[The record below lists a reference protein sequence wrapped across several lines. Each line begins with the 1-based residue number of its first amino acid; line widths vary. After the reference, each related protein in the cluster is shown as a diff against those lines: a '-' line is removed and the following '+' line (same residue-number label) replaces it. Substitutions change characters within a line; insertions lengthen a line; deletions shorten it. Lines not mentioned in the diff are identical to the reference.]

1 MELCPNWQNTWVQET
16 KGSSLIRNQNPV
28 KAVLRLGKHTIR
40 SKSSHSYVEY
50 KKESKKQTSKLI
62 DNSTLVRGLGQGRM
76 ENRKTLRG
84 MRCLLG
90 DDGNGIK

>member
-62 DNSTLVRGLGQGRM
+62 DNSTMVTRGEGGGRRM
-76 ENRKTLRG
+76 KKVKGAKYMVTE
-84 MRCLLG
+84 G
-90 DDGNGIK
+90 D